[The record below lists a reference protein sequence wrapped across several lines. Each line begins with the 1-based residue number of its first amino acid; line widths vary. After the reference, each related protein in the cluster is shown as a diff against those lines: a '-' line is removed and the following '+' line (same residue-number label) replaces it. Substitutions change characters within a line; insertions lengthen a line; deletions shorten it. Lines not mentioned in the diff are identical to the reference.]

1 MNAVVIPLQA
11 DADRRVLE
19 AYFRGVE
26 DPSLDAL
33 FDAMGVPAAPYVS
46 RLEVAVAQVL
56 LESTQDE
63 LPQWG
68 MVDEND
74 EVVLG
79 RHAFG
84 RAEPAGRLAF
94 VADFICNINWADSGP
109 GMSWPEAYHVFRV
122 PGFDRYVVTASRD
135 SSDACGC
142 TDNAI
147 GHCPMD
153 VSPTEAAKALVQAWW
168 KMQVDGWD
176 QERWACLFGTGL
188 IDADEA
194 ERWADEVWPPAV
206 EEDED
211 EDDDDSA
218 AEDADDASA
227 SC

>member
-1 MNAVVIPLQA
+1 MNAVVIPLLA
-11 DADRRVLE
+11 EADRRVLE
-19 AYFRGVE
+19 AYFRGVA

-33 FDAMGVPAAPYVS
+33 FDAMGVPAEPYVP
-46 RLEVAVAQVL
+46 RLDVAVAQVL

-68 MVDEND
+68 MVDELD

-84 RAEPAGRLAF
+84 RAEPAGRLSFAGDF
-94 VADFICNINWADSGP
+94 VCCINWADSGP

-122 PGFDRYVVTASRD
+122 PGFGRYVVTASRD
-135 SSDACGC
+135 SADACAC

-153 VSPTEAAKALVQAWW
+153 VSPREAARKLMQAWW
-168 KMQVDGWD
+168 RMQVDGWD
-176 QERWACLFGTGL
+176 QPRWAYLFSTGL

-194 ERWADEVWPPAV
+194 GCWADEVWPP
-206 EEDED
+206 EPD
-211 EDDDDSA
+211 EDDGDDDD
-218 AEDADDASA
+218 EDDAPA
-227 SC
+227 AC